1 MAAKKLLQR
10 AYFVSNLFP
19 ERNVPAVRVGDSHT
33 GYEECIT
40 QFNSKHI
47 RWIIN
52 QIGNSDLVEIDNDAY
67 DICRGNVSSKI
78 MSAAADNTKTQFS
91 LDGTLG

>member
-19 ERNVPAVRVGDSHT
+19 ERNVPAVRVGV
-33 GYEECIT
+33 
-40 QFNSKHI
+40 
-47 RWIIN
+47 
-52 QIGNSDLVEIDNDAY
+52 DLVEIDNDAY